1 MCEKLVVC
9 IWILLCTKGG
19 PGFCVGC
26 VMSCEWNRRNS
37 LLLRHYSNLQR
48 KSRGNE
54 GKIERGR
61 GSRERWRETVRTKR
75 EGGVESVR
83 WRNTEFRDLS
93 RSASLSPSS
102 GRGLTQWPK
111 PPALWNNGLG
121 KGSVEEAQLKS
132 LLLFLRGPPLRVT
145 ARLKR
150 NTPEV
155 THTLLHLRFLVTQPV
170 LPHGAS
176 SKTLAPSDHPQE
188 VEVMGQTGQLP
199 HKTRYIPPQRKTT
212 HKQSGPPEAWEVN

>member
-1 MCEKLVVC
+1 MR
-9 IWILLCTKGG
+9 
-19 PGFCVGC
+19 VGC

-37 LLLRHYSNLQR
+37 LLLRHYSNHQR

-54 GKIERGR
+54 GKIECRKKGERAGR
-61 GSRERWRETVRTKR
+61 QRKRKR

-93 RSASLSPSS
+93 LYRAVSLSPSP

-145 ARLKR
+145 ARLQR

-170 LPHGAS
+170 LPHCAS
-176 SKTLAPSDHPQE
+176 SKTLPPSDHPQTPPPGGGGDGANRKTVPQDE
-188 VEVMGQTGQLP
+188 V
-199 HKTRYIPPQRKTT
+199 HSSRRKTT
-212 HKQSGPPEAWEVN
+212 PKQSGPPEAWEVN